1 MSWRQYWEDDRSV
14 YVSDRHKRVHYALLA
29 GQLSRLVRSRNARVL
44 DYGCGDALAAA
55 ELAGACRQLD
65 LLDGAACVRARLAQR
80 FGDDSRI
87 RILAPEDLDAGI
99 PDGSLDLVIVNS
111 VLQYLGAAER
121 DATLERLA
129 RKLSMTGEMVVADV
143 IPPNVGPLQDAMA
156 LLRFA
161 AANGFLGAALAGLWR
176 AMFSSYRT
184 TRAALGLAQYDAA
197 ALHAI
202 LERAGLEA
210 ERMPHNLGHN
220 DARLAFRARRKR
232 A

>member
-1 MSWRQYWEDDRSV
+1 MSWRQYWENDRSV

-29 GQLSRLVRSRNARVL
+29 DQLSQLVPSPDARVL
-44 DYGCGDALAAA
+44 DYGCGEALAAKRV
-55 ELAGACRQLD
+55 AGACRHLD
-65 LLDGAACVRARLAQR
+65 LLDGAECVRVRLEQR
-80 FGDDSRI
+80 FGDDPRI
-87 RILAPEDLDAGI
+87 SILAPEDLDAGL

-121 DATLERLA
+121 DAMLERLA
-129 RKLSMTGEMVVADV
+129 RKLSRTGEMVIADV
-143 IPPNVGPLQDAMA
+143 IPPNVGPLQDAVA

-161 AANGFLGAALAGLWR
+161 AANGFLGAAVAGLGR

-184 TRAALGLAQYDAA
+184 TRAALGLAQYDAV
-197 ALHAI
+197 ALNAI
-202 LERAGLEA
+202 LDRAGLEA
-210 ERMPHNLGHN
+210 EQMPHNLGHN